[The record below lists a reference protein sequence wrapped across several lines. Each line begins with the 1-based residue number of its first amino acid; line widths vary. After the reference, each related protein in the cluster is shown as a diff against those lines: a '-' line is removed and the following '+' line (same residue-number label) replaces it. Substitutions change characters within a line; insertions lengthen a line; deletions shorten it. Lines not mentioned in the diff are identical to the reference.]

1 MFQVKSCS
9 VQAEF
14 KRVLNLCQ
22 IHPITANLLCA
33 KLNSWNTV
41 ELIS

>member
-22 IHPITANLLCA
+22 IHPITANLMCA